1 MIVTSRRESDFNPLK
16 QQFPI
21 RPQTGGLPRRRA
33 DAVNL
38 RFGLQQYN
46 LLDPDLTLA
55 QFQEIAAYVAE
66 EAKRN
71 REHRADCIARLT
83 ESLDRFLQGKW
94 NEQIQPGKKAVI
106 LNHLADLLGER
117 GQGNLVMAQ
126 MNPVLG
132 DLEGNSKR
140 VMAQIDAAEKIGADL
155 IVFPE
160 LTLMGY
166 PPRDIIGRHPFLVDE
181 NVEWLK
187 AIAARTGKTRAVVG
201 FVEPRKAAPGEKAI
215 GKSYFNSLAVLGEGR
230 IEGIVR
236 KSLLPTYAE
245 FNDDRQFERAP
256 AAGMQPPETLGQSA
270 WAFDKPAE
278 TGKPAHVNGHT
289 YGLSVCEDIW
299 NDLADKRPTK
309 EQRRQPE
316 FFARN
321 LYTRD
326 VMAELAAHNPEVFI
340 NSSAS
345 PSRSRKESLKDNML
359 PHFSTLFGKPVV
371 YVNQVGAIDE
381 HSYDGSSRVYDAD
394 GKLIARSKS
403 FEEQFQIINPL
414 RSEGKVYSLAPGLA
428 ESKNKQVSKVFD
440 PDDESDLGRTYH
452 TIIQSI
458 RDYFKKTGHTRAVL
472 GLSGGLDSTIAA
484 VLLSDALGPENVL
497 GVTMPSRI
505 SDASSRGD
513 AEILAKNL
521 DIHVTNSGI
530 ARMVNVACNALEMLF
545 GQPIHGAEPKTR
557 WEKLKKQAGKWISWP
572 FRKLWKTA
580 IDTMPRSWG
589 ERVKESTTLGN
600 IQARLRALVLWSIA
614 NEYKGI
620 LPIATSDKSE
630 LYMGYATINGDMSG
644 GFAPI
649 ADVTKTKLFA
659 LGRWMNQNRPQQNAI
674 PQAILAKPPGAELE
688 IDPETGKPITAEKA
702 NMPYPFMD
710 EVIWRIENKGESYQ
724 DMLKSPF
731 WYEQKHH
738 LPLEQK
744 QIWLDRFYRKMA
756 AAVFKW
762 TLLPPG
768 PIVDSRGINK
778 IDYQQPITAKVRYQ
792 GHTPEEIKKVLDDV
806 HAIA

>member
-1 MIVTSRRESDFNPLK
+1 MIVTRRRDSVFNPLK
-16 QQFPI
+16 QKSLI
-21 RPQTGGLPRRRA
+21 RPQAGGLPLRRA
-33 DAVNL
+33 DSVNL
-38 RFGLQQYN
+38 RFGFRQN
-46 LLDPDLTLA
+46 SLLNTELTLA
-55 QFQEIAAYVAE
+55 QFQMTAANVVE

-71 REHRADCIARLT
+71 PEHRADGIASLT
-83 ESLDRFLQGKW
+83 EVLDQFLQAHW
-94 NEQIQPGKKAVI
+94 NEQTQPGKKDVI
-106 LNHLADLLGER
+106 LKHLADLLGKR
-117 GQGNLVMAQ
+117 GQGNMVMAQ

-132 DLEGNSKR
+132 DLEGNSRR
-140 VMAQIDAAEKIGADL
+140 VLAQIDAAEKIGADL

-215 GKSYFNSLAVLGEGR
+215 GKSYFNSLVVLGEGR
-230 IEGIVR
+230 IKGIVR

-256 AAGMQPPETLGQSA
+256 ASGLQPPESLGQAS
-270 WAFDKPAE
+270 WGFDKPAE
-278 TGKPAHVNGHT
+278 SGTPVNVHGHT
-289 YGLSVCEDIW
+289 YGISVCEDIW
-299 NDLADKRPTK
+299 NDLADKRPTE
-309 EQRRQPE
+309 EQRNQLE

-326 VMAELAAHNPEVFI
+326 IMAEAAAHNPEVFI

-345 PSRSRKESLKDNML
+345 PSRSRKEPLKDNML
-359 PHFSTLFGKPVV
+359 PHFSTLYRKPVI

-381 HSYDGSSRVYDAD
+381 HSYDGSSRAYNAD
-394 GKLIARSKS
+394 GQLIARSKS

-414 RSEGKVYSLAPGLA
+414 WGEGKIYPLAPGLSD
-428 ESKNKQVSKVFD
+428 SKDKQVSKVFD

-452 TIIQSI
+452 TIIQSL

-484 VLLSDALGPENVL
+484 VLLADALGPENVL
-497 GVTMPSRI
+497 GVTMPSKI
-505 SDASSRGD
+505 SDTSSRAD

-521 DIHVTNSGI
+521 GIHVTNSGI
-530 ARMVNVACNALEMLF
+530 ARMVNVACKTLEALL
-545 GQPIHGAEPKTR
+545 GGPLHGAEPKTR
-557 WEKLKKQAGKWISWP
+557 WEKFKQQIGKFMTWP
-572 FRKLWKTA
+572 FRKLWNTA
-580 IDTMPRSWG
+580 LGTMPKSWG
-589 ERVKESTTLGN
+589 ERIKESTTLGN
-600 IQARLRALVLWSIA
+600 IQARLRALVLWSIT
-614 NEYKGI
+614 NEYKGT

-659 LGRWMNQNRPQQNAI
+659 LGRWMNQNRSVKNAI
-674 PQAILAKPPGAELE
+674 PAVILAKPPGAELE

-710 EVIWRIENKGESYQ
+710 EIIWRLENKGESYQ

-731 WYEQKHH
+731 WYEQKHEV
-738 LPLEQK
+738 PPEQK
-744 QIWLDRFYRKMA
+744 RIWLDRFYRKMA

-792 GHTPEEIKKVLDDV
+792 GHTPAEIKKVLDNV
-806 HAIA
+806 YTTA